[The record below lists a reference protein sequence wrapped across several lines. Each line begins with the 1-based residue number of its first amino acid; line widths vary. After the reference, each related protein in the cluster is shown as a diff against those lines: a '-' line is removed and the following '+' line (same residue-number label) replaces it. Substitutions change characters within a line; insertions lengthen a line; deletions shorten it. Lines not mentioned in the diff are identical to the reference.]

1 MARHRPRDDEDLKN
15 NARTCTTRSMKRC
28 VTLGIPPTPRP
39 ADPQWGLP
47 APQRRIAARSVDGFV
62 WFGRPWLFNQADPF
76 VTSRAVDMA
85 AAPRLD
91 GHRPAIVGVT
101 LGAA

>member
-1 MARHRPRDDEDLKN
+1 
-15 NARTCTTRSMKRC
+15 MKRC

-47 APQRRIAARSVDGFV
+47 EPQRLQAAQYVDGFV

-76 VTSRAVDMA
+76 VKSRALAMA
-85 AAPRLD
+85 ASTPWTATGPR
-91 GHRPAIVGVT
+91 
-101 LGAA
+101 